1 MMHRNNN
8 LYTCKDLSMEK
19 RCFLNINKIKNNKK
33 SIIIINSDKKSEKV
47 KLLGDRNFDLQL

>member
-1 MMHRNNN
+1 
-8 LYTCKDLSMEK
+8 MEK